1 MSEAVGN
8 PGGALSH
15 IKVVDLTRARS
26 GPTCVRQL
34 SEMGAR
40 VIKVE
45 AVGDNDDATGD
56 RHGFDF
62 QNIHPNKRSLTLN
75 LKHPDGLE
83 VLTRMVKDAD
93 VVVENFRP
101 DVKRRLGIDYESLAR
116 INPRLVYGSISGFGQ
131 TGPYSGRP
139 GLDQIAQGL
148 SGLMTV
154 NGEPGRGPMRVGL
167 PVADLTA
174 GFMLAHG
181 ILAALIERERSGRG
195 QWVHTSLL
203 QANIR
208 LMEFQAARYL
218 LAGDVPGQAGNYH
231 PISDPTG
238 VYQASDGG
246 LIIQAGG
253 QTMYR
258 RLCAALDAPE
268 LIDDPRFVTGGAR
281 LKNRP
286 ALTVELEKCLARRTA
301 DEWVQVLTDAG
312 VPAGPVLNVEQC
324 FANEQVKTLPV
335 VAEVTH
341 PVLGGQ
347 QLLGPGVNMERTPP
361 GVCTPTPDYGQ
372 HTDEVLGE
380 LGYSAADVE
389 RFHREGVV

>member
-1 MSEAVGN
+1 
-8 PGGALSH
+8 
-15 IKVVDLTRARS
+15 
-26 GPTCVRQL
+26 
-34 SEMGAR
+34 MGAQ

-45 AVGDNDDATGD
+45 ATDSDEDGTGD

-75 LKHPDGLE
+75 LKHPEGRA
-83 VLTRMVKDAD
+83 VLLRMVEDAD
-93 VVVENFRP
+93 VVVENYRP
-101 DVKRRLGIDYESLAR
+101 DVKRRLGIDYETLSQ
-116 INPRLVYGSISGFGQ
+116 INPRIVYGSISGFGQ
-131 TGPYSGRP
+131 TGPYRGRP

-218 LAGDVPGQAGNYH
+218 LEGEVPGQAGNYH

-238 VYQASDGG
+238 VYEASDGS

-253 QTMYR
+253 QNMFK
-258 RLCAALDAPE
+258 RLCEALDAPE
-268 LIDDPRFVTGGAR
+268 LLADPRFVNVR
-281 LKNRP
+281 ERVKHRP
-286 ALTVELEKCLARRTA
+286 ALTVEVEKRLAKHTA
-301 DEWVQVLTDAG
+301 AEWVHLLTEAG
-312 VPAGPVLNVEQC
+312 VPAGPVLNVEEC
-324 FANEQVKTLPV
+324 FANEQVQTLPV
-335 VAEVTH
+335 VAEVDH
-341 PVLGGQ
+341 PVLGRQ
-347 QLLGPGVNMERTPP
+347 KLLGPGVNMERTPP
-361 GVCTPTPDYGQ
+361 RICSPTPEQGQ
-372 HTDEVLGE
+372 HTEEVLEE
-380 LGYSAADVE
+380 LGYSAEDIA

>member
-1 MSEAVGN
+1 MSDSAR
-8 PGGALSH
+8 ALSH
-15 IKVVDLTRARS
+15 IKVIDLARARS
-26 GPTCVRQL
+26 GPTAVRQL
-34 SEMGAR
+34 SEMGAQ

-45 AVGDNDDATGD
+45 ALVSDDDGTGV

-62 QNIHPNKRSLTLN
+62 QNIHPNKRSMTLN
-75 LKHPDGLE
+75 LKSPQGRE
-83 VLTRMVKDAD
+83 VLFRMVRDAD

-101 DVKRRLGIDYESLAR
+101 DVKHRLGIDYEALSK

-131 TGPYSGRP
+131 TGPYRERP

-181 ILAALIERERSGRG
+181 IVCALLERERSGIG

-218 LAGDVPGQAGNYH
+218 LAGEVPGQAGNFH
-231 PISDPTG
+231 PISEPTG
-238 VYQASDGG
+238 VYRASDGS

-253 QTMYR
+253 QTLFR
-258 RLCAALDAPE
+258 RLCDALEGPE
-268 LIDDPRFVTGGAR
+268 LFSDPRFIDGATR

-286 ALTVELEKCLARRTA
+286 QLTEEIEKRLAARTA
-301 DEWVQVLTDAG
+301 AEWVERLTEFG

-335 VAEVTH
+335 IAEVDH
-341 PVLGGQ
+341 PVLGHER
-347 QLLGPGVNMERTPP
+347 LLGPGVNMQRTQPR
-361 GVCTPTPDYGQ
+361 VCTPAPEHGQ
-372 HTDEVLGE
+372 HTDEILTE
-380 LGYSAADVE
+380 FGYSAE
-389 RFHREGVV
+389 QIKQFHEDGVV

>member
-1 MSEAVGN
+1 M
-8 PGGALSH
+8 PLSH
-15 IKVVDLTRARS
+15 IKVIDLARARS

-34 SEMGAR
+34 SEMGAQ

-45 AVGDNDDATGD
+45 APNDEDGGIEE
-56 RHGFDF
+56 RHHYDF

-75 LKHPDGLE
+75 LKCDAGRA
-83 VLTRMVKDAD
+83 VLFKMVERSD
-93 VVVENFRP
+93 VLVENYRP
-101 DVKRRLGIDYESLAR
+101 DVKRRLGIDYDTLAA

-174 GFMLAHG
+174 GFMLAYG
-181 ILAALIERERSGRG
+181 IVVALLERERSGRG
-195 QWVHTSLL
+195 QWVDTSLL

-218 LAGDVPGQAGNYH
+218 ALGEVPGQAGNFH
-231 PISDPTG
+231 PISEPTG
-238 VYQASDGG
+238 VYRARDGS

-253 QTMYR
+253 QKMFR
-258 RLCAALDAPE
+258 RLCEALGASE
-268 LIDDPRFVTGGAR
+268 LAQDPRFLNAR
-281 LKNRP
+281 VRLQHRV
-286 ALTVELEKCLARRTA
+286 ALTEELERLLARRGA
-301 DEWVQVLTDAG
+301 AEWVDVLTEAG

-335 VAEVTH
+335 VATVEH
-341 PVLGGQ
+341 PTLGTQ
-347 QLLGPGVNMERTPP
+347 RLVAHGVNLHRTPP
-361 GVCTPTPDYGQ
+361 RMRSATPEHGQ
-372 HTDEVLGE
+372 HTDDVLRE
-380 LGYSAADVE
+380 LGYRDEEIAD
-389 RFHREGVV
+389 FHQTGVV